1 MMSVSIAAYKTLV
14 FDCDGV
20 ILDSNKVK
28 TQAFYNAAKE
38 YGHDAA
44 QALVDFHVEHGGVSR
59 FRKFEYFFTDILKKD
74 YSEVELNSIIANY
87 AKEVRIGLLNC
98 EIATGLDNLREATK
112 NATWLVASGG
122 AQDELREIFKIRELV
137 QFFDGGIYGS
147 PTAKDIIVEQQL
159 ANGSIQFPALFLG
172 DSRFDH
178 VVANQFGLDFVF
190 ITQWSEFSALNE
202 YAYSNGLTKKLSLNA
217 LLD

>member
-1 MMSVSIAAYKTLV
+1 MMSVSISAYKTLV

-44 QALVDFHVEHGGVSR
+44 QTLVDFHVEHGGVSR

-74 YSEVELNSIIANY
+74 YSKIELNSIIVNY
-87 AKEVRIGLLNC
+87 AKEVRSGLLNC
-98 EIATGLDNLREATK
+98 EIASGLDNLREVTK

-122 AQDELREIFKIRELV
+122 AQDELREIFEIRGLGH
-137 QFFDGGIYGS
+137 FFDGGIYGS

-159 ANGSIQFPALFLG
+159 GNGNIQMPALFLG

-190 ITQWSEFSALNE
+190 ITQWSEFTELNE
-202 YAYSNGLTKKLSLNA
+202 YAYANGLTKKSSLNA
-217 LLD
+217 LLA